1 MIYHWIQISTN
12 YLTTHPCLLGKK
24 ISSELLL
31 ELEGIVM
38 ENLKKFCFCLFN
50 IAYPLVAFYLT
61 NNIVM
66 NLKDINIDVFGAL
79 LLSIFLIIPYAILKF
94 LSCFRKSTHQY
105 YFIVENVWLMIFT
118 IISLRNPDMEYA
130 VNVWGMAF
138 VGITI
143 VDTIHKILEDRK
155 SSNI

>member
-1 MIYHWIQISTN
+1 MN
-12 YLTTHPCLLGKK
+12 L
-24 ISSELLL
+24 SELL
-31 ELEGIVM
+31 ELEGIIM
-38 ENLKKFCFCLFN
+38 ENFKRFCFCLFN
-50 IAYPLVAFYLT
+50 IGYPLVAFYLT
-61 NNIVM
+61 NYIVM

-105 YFIVENVWLMIFT
+105 YFIFENVWLVIFT
-118 IISLRNPDMEYA
+118 IISLRDPGMEYA
-130 VNVWGMAF
+130 VNVWGMTF